1 MEQKKN
7 PAVDPSIKPLIKL
20 ILDTQLEILGHLLM
34 QNLWH
39 DMSEARIL
47 KQKIKNNKEKE
58 FYTNE
63 EVMELLNIS
72 RRTLYSYRKEGKIR
86 TIKKENTIRF
96 SKKDIDGFKEE
107 IDEK

>member
-1 MEQKKN
+1 
-7 PAVDPSIKPLIKL
+7 
-20 ILDTQLEILGHLLM
+20 
-34 QNLWH
+34 
-39 DMSEARIL
+39 MSEARIL

-86 TIKKENTIRF
+86 SIKKENTIRF